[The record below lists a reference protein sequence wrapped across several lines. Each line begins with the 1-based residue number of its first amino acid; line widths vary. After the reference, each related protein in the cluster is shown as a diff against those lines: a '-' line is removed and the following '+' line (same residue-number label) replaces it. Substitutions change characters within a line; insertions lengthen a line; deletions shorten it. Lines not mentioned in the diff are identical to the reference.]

1 MKGAAPSLLPL
12 LRSQFLG
19 EALAWLYLH
28 PDQEFSTIDL
38 ARQFGVSAST
48 SSREADR
55 VTGAGLVNER
65 RVGNLRLLRAN
76 LEHAFASPLTELLA
90 LTYGPAMVLSTVL
103 SPLGGLDRAIVYGS
117 WAARYRGHVGPV
129 PNDVDVLVIGD
140 VDEDDLYDAV
150 REAERQLG
158 RPVNARR
165 VRPATWSRAQ
175 ADPFLAGVIA
185 GPTVDVELTG
195 RTHEMATGA
204 GHDRRDARPQ

>member
-1 MKGAAPSLLPL
+1 
-12 LRSQFLG
+12 
-19 EALAWLYLH
+19 
-28 PDQEFSTIDL
+28 
-38 ARQFGVSAST
+38 
-48 SSREADR
+48 
-55 VTGAGLVNER
+55 
-65 RVGNLRLLRAN
+65 
-76 LEHAFASPLTELLA
+76 
-90 LTYGPAMVLSTVL
+90 MVLSTVL

-165 VRPATWSRAQ
+165 VRPAHLEPAQ

-204 GHDRRDARPQ
+204 GHDRTGSSCRSELERVTPKRDHTDHLLSQARAHLASALAISDQDPAGAVPTPLRRCPQDAVRSPGEPGPARHVAWWPHRDL